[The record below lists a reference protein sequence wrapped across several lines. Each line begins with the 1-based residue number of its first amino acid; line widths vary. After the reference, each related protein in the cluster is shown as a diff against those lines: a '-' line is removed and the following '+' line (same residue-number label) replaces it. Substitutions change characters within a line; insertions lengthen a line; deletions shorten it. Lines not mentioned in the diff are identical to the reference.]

1 MQWYKHF
8 FLLLLFYSC
17 TSSCEKKEPT
27 LDGENL
33 LLLQIPENLRV
44 VFSTESE
51 KTCADFDQFNRGEI
65 TLENNTWN
73 AQNLDVNSF
82 QQCIYQYETATTQ
95 LWGWSWAY
103 PDSATGINAYP
114 QIIFGK
120 KPWHPQSTSNNLPL
134 QIDLIDR
141 LSVDYDIAVSRNE
154 GEFNLAFDLWLTANA
169 TAQPADIRYELMIW
183 EDAQA
188 IEPFGEY
195 VGAVN
200 TSNGRYAL
208 YRGEPDWEPEG
219 TEWTYLA
226 FLRTEGRANGSV
238 SIDELLN
245 YLIEQEIITG
255 EHYLSSIEFGTEVGN
270 SKGYAVL
277 KQFDI
282 HLN

>member
-1 MQWYKHF
+1 
-8 FLLLLFYSC
+8 
-17 TSSCEKKEPT
+17 
-27 LDGENL
+27 
-33 LLLQIPENLRV
+33 
-44 VFSTESE
+44 
-51 KTCADFDQFNRGEI
+51 
-65 TLENNTWN
+65 
-73 AQNLDVNSF
+73 
-82 QQCIYQYETATTQ
+82 
-95 LWGWSWAY
+95 
-103 PDSATGINAYP
+103 
-114 QIIFGK
+114 
-120 KPWHPQSTSNNLPL
+120 LPL

-141 LSVDYDIAVSRNE
+141 LSVDFDIAVSRNE
-154 GEFNLAFDLWLTANA
+154 GEFNLAFDLWITANA

-183 EDAQA
+183 EDAHA

-226 FLRTEGRANGSV
+226 FLRTEGRVNGSV

-245 YLIEQEIITG
+245 YLIEQKIITG

>member
-1 MQWYKHF
+1 MQWCNNFF
-8 FLLLLFYSC
+8 FLVLLCSC
-17 TSSCEKKEPT
+17 VLNCKKEEST
-27 LDGENL
+27 LDGGNVL
-33 LLLQIPENLRV
+33 LSQIPENLRV
-44 VFSTESE
+44 VFLTESE
-51 KTCADFDQFNRGEI
+51 KICADFDQFNQGEI

-73 AQNLDVNSF
+73 TQNLDVNSF
-82 QQCIYQYETATTQ
+82 EQCIYQYETNKTQ
-95 LWGWSWAY
+95 LWGWSWSY

-120 KPWHPQSTSNNLPL
+120 KPWHPQSTSNKLPL
-134 QIDLIDR
+134 QINLINR

-154 GEFNLAFDLWLTANA
+154 GEFNLAFDLWLTTNA
-169 TAQPADIRYELMIW
+169 TAQPADIRFELMIW
-183 EDAQA
+183 EDAHA
-188 IEPFGEY
+188 LEPYGEY

-200 TSNGRYAL
+200 TSNGRYTL

-219 TEWTYLA
+219 TGWTYLA
-226 FLRTEGRANGSV
+226 FLRTEDRTHGSV
-238 SIDELLN
+238 SIDELMN
-245 YLIEQEIITG
+245 YLIEEEIITN